1 MNICR
6 IRIQIFDL
14 NHLQRMSIK
23 YLYTFEDF
31 FGLDNFLNFQIFRI
45 ERNEWNTR
53 EVVFNIQWLT
63 CTTICIRI
71 FKHISIRCYLYVF
84 TSRVLYFINPT
95 TILVVLPNPR
105 TIYTFYL
112 YILTQFASISK
123 TYLFVNKQLNFFPQ
137 HFLVSKYI
145 SFANY
150 FNNNNI

>member
-53 EVVFNIQWLT
+53 EVVFNIQ
-63 CTTICIRI
+63 
-71 FKHISIRCYLYVF
+71 
-84 TSRVLYFINPT
+84 
-95 TILVVLPNPR
+95 
-105 TIYTFYL
+105 
-112 YILTQFASISK
+112 
-123 TYLFVNKQLNFFPQ
+123 
-137 HFLVSKYI
+137 
-145 SFANY
+145 
-150 FNNNNI
+150 